1 MEIRKRLAK
10 NIQIMREKKN
20 WTQHDLA
27 EKSGLS
33 FQTIQKVEHARGWAQ
48 DTTIEAIAKALGVD
62 FPHLFMVTKK
72 L

>member
-10 NIQIMREKKN
+10 NIQAMREKKN
-20 WTQHDLA
+20 WTQHELA

-48 DTTIEAIAKALGVD
+48 DATIEAIARALGVD
-62 FPHLFMVTKK
+62 FPHLFKPIKK
-72 L
+72 V